1 MGPGRWPRDD
11 ETMDILSLQFLS
23 ALLAI
28 VVIDLVLAG
37 DNAIVIALA
46 ARSVPRHLQKRA
58 ILWGAV
64 GALVVRTSM
73 TLVVVWLLKIPGL
86 LFVGGCLLVWIAYR
100 LLLPDDPE
108 EGTSASS
115 GSQSFWGA
123 LRTIVI
129 ADTIMG
135 LDNVLAVAGAAHGS
149 FVLVVLGLLISIPI
163 VIWGSTLI
171 LGVVERY
178 PAFVYFGAGVLAW
191 TAVKMM
197 TAEPQLT
204 EYFTAHRII
213 IPLLYFLVV
222 AGVLWSGFARNHHT
236 LESRIHARLTS
247 SARPR
252 ATAAPDTK
260 GETAMQKVLVP
271 VDGSRNALH
280 AVRHV
285 IGEFL
290 KKPDFEVHVL
300 NVRPPF
306 SRHIARFVSK
316 NDRDSYHRDQA
327 EQVLG
332 PIRKMLDDFRIPH
345 AMHTRLGHKAEMI
358 AEEARRLR
366 CDRIVLGTARK
377 NSLTRMVEAS
387 VTNKVLD
394 LTSVPVEVVVGDS
407 VSALERYGIPVGI
420 GAGIGALLF
429 LAVD

>member
-1 MGPGRWPRDD
+1 
-11 ETMDILSLQFLS
+11 MDILSLQFLS

-28 VVIDLVLAG
+28 IVIDLVLAG

-46 ARSVPRHLQKRA
+46 ARNVPRDLQKRA
-58 ILWGAV
+58 IMWGTV
-64 GALVVRTSM
+64 GAIVVRTSM

-86 LFVGGCLLVWIAYR
+86 LFVGGCLLVFIAYR
-100 LLLPDDPE
+100 LLIPDDPE
-108 EGTSASS
+108 EGAARTTAA
-115 GSQSFWGA
+115 QSFWGA

-129 ADTIMG
+129 ADAIMG

-149 FVLVVLGLLISIPI
+149 FLLVVLGLLVSIPI

-197 TAEPQLT
+197 TTEPRLT
-204 EYFTAHRII
+204 EYFTAHRVIV
-213 IPLLYFLVV
+213 PLLYFLVV
-222 AGVLWSGFARNHHT
+222 AGVLWAGFVRNHHT
-236 LESRIHARLTS
+236 LESRIHARLAS
-247 SARPR
+247 SARQR
-252 ATAAPDTK
+252 AAEGATNAPDMK
-260 GETAMQKVLVP
+260 GETTMQKVLVP

-285 IGEFL
+285 IDEFA

-300 NVRPPF
+300 NVQAPF

-327 EQVLG
+327 EHVLG
-332 PIRKMLDDFRIPH
+332 PIRKMLDDFRVPY
-345 AMHTRLGHKAEMI
+345 ATHTRLGHKAEMI

-387 VTNKVLD
+387 VTNRVLD
-394 LTSVPVEVVVGDS
+394 LTSVPVEIVVGDS
-407 VSALERYGIPVGI
+407 VSKLERYGIPAGI
-420 GAGIGALLF
+420 GAGIGALLL
-429 LAVD
+429 LAAD